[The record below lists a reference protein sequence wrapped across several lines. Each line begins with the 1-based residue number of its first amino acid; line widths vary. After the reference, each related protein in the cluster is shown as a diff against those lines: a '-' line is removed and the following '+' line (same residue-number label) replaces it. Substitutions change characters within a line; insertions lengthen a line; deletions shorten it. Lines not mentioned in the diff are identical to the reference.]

1 MATPSIR
8 VGICD
13 DDPLVLDALAS
24 YVAAANDLEL
34 VGLYRT
40 GAAVL
45 GALGEGSAMDVL
57 LLDIRM
63 PTMSGPEVAAAMSR
77 RECKTRIVYLTS
89 YSAEFPLEDVL
100 SGRVLGALTKDI
112 SPGDLAQAIR
122 TAHAGITLLGAAFI
136 GSTSTPL
143 RDRVEAL
150 ARTKRESAVL
160 TLISTGA
167 SNSQIALSLNISES
181 TVKQSLQAL
190 TRRAGVSNRTELLM
204 DLHGIPAT
212 RSSQGS

>member
-24 YVAAANDLEL
+24 YVAAAADLEL
-34 VGLYRT
+34 VGLYST

-45 GALGEGSAMDVL
+45 GALDGGSSLDVL

-63 PTMSGPEVAAAMSR
+63 PTMSGPELSAEMSR
-77 RECKTRIVYLTS
+77 RQISTRVVYLTS
-89 YSAEFPLEDVL
+89 YSAEFALEDAL
-100 SGRVLGALTKDI
+100 SGRVMGALTKDI
-112 SPGDLAQAIR
+112 APGDLAQAIR
-122 TAHAGITLLGAAFI
+122 TAHVGITLLGAAFL
-136 GSTSTPL
+136 GSPTTPL
-143 RDRVEAL
+143 HQRIEAL
-150 ARTKRESAVL
+150 AKTTRESAVL
-160 TLISTGA
+160 RLISTGA
-167 SNSQIALSLNISES
+167 SNSQIALKLNLSES

-204 DLHGIPAT
+204 DLHGIPG
-212 RSSQGS
+212 SSQGS